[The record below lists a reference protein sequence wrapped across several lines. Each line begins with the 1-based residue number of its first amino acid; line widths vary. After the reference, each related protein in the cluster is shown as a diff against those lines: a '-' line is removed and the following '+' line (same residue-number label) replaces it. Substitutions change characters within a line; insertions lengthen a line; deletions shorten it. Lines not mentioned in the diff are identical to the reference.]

1 MRKYFWLFIVSIVAI
16 FGLAGFYFS
25 CQRPTFQHNNE
36 KVADSLVRMSMR
48 ALNRDSFALAF
59 HNLNDALNIYA
70 NTGNKKGEMATRINL
85 AIVYYGIETFEDA
98 QQELNTVKPY
108 VNLLDTIYQIM
119 YYRIHAIVET
129 TYTKDYNRAITY
141 MHKALRLDSL
151 ASNQISLFQDLA
163 NLAEIYIRNNQHDKA
178 QEIINNIEQMNVMK
192 PNELT
197 SQYYF
202 SYGLLLYDYKQYD
215 EAYAKFRKCLDYST
229 SFNQPHLKLQ
239 ALGRIKSID
248 SLKNDNKSYV
258 SNLRN
263 YISLNDSLSGRRI
276 TNQIARLQEQQK
288 MEKEHQE
295 EERRHTMTIFYFTAL
310 SVLAALLAV
319 IFFLLYRHSRTIQR
333 NTQLEVEK
341 LDSEIMLERMQ
352 NELLRLKVHQKGEQ
366 LKEVQKENMSMS
378 LKLASLKEQTD
389 ISSLQTF
396 DETFRLLNE
405 KFGTELR
412 QRFPRLTTNEQRF
425 LCLIKLGMTSQ
436 EMMSVLNITSSG
448 LYKMRYRLKKK
459 LNLEGEETIESFLS
473 AIG

>member
-1 MRKYFWLFIVSIVAI
+1 
-16 FGLAGFYFS
+16 
-25 CQRPTFQHNNE
+25 
-36 KVADSLVRMSMR
+36 
-48 ALNRDSFALAF
+48 
-59 HNLNDALNIYA
+59 
-70 NTGNKKGEMATRINL
+70 
-85 AIVYYGIETFEDA
+85 
-98 QQELNTVKPY
+98 
-108 VNLLDTIYQIM
+108 
-119 YYRIHAIVET
+119 
-129 TYTKDYNRAITY
+129 
-141 MHKALRLDSL
+141 
-151 ASNQISLFQDLA
+151 
-163 NLAEIYIRNNQHDKA
+163 
-178 QEIINNIEQMNVMK
+178 
-192 PNELT
+192 
-197 SQYYF
+197 
-202 SYGLLLYDYKQYD
+202 
-215 EAYAKFRKCLDYST
+215 
-229 SFNQPHLKLQ
+229 
-239 ALGRIKSID
+239 
-248 SLKNDNKSYV
+248 
-258 SNLRN
+258 
-263 YISLNDSLSGRRI
+263 
-276 TNQIARLQEQQK
+276 
-288 MEKEHQE
+288 
-295 EERRHTMTIFYFTAL
+295 MTIFYFTAL

-389 ISSLQTF
+389 TSSLQTF

-473 AIG
+473 TIG